1 MTHKQLDA
9 TNTLKAQTNVAP
21 RDGTGA
27 KVDGTTLRVS
37 LPPYSYQMLRVK
49 V

>member
-1 MTHKQLDA
+1 MAHKQLEA
-9 TNTLKAQTNVAP
+9 TNTLAAQDNVVP
-21 RDGTGA
+21 RDGKGA
-27 KVDGTTLRVS
+27 KVDGATLKVN